1 MVYRFRTATREIG
14 IPNDE
19 DLIVSGKNTY
29 YWNKNLKYEFDFE
42 IFEELYKK
50 TFDESF
56 TKEESLKAALEA
68 FKLYKGEFLP
78 KLNLEQWVIPLNTYY
93 KKCYLDLIDYIIK
106 SMNEMHNYKEIIN
119 ICKSAVKIEKYNE
132 NLYKELIIAYI
143 NMNCYNEA
151 RNIYKD
157 VCNIFY
163 NKFGIELS
171 DKFKQLYIKIME
183 NDRKIQMEINEIAN
197 ELVDDELNQNVFLC
211 EYEVFKSIYNLQRRT
226 INRSGRSAFL
236 VLLTLTDNNFEVLSN
251 KYISAEMD
259 RLLEIIARSIRRSD
273 IITRYSPTQYLL
285 MLLTPQY
292 EFAVNV
298 IERVIKAY
306 NKDCPKNKVKIS
318 YSLHPITS
326 LFEKG

>member
-1 MVYRFRTATREIG
+1 
-14 IPNDE
+14 
-19 DLIVSGKNTY
+19 
-29 YWNKNLKYEFDFE
+29 
-42 IFEELYKK
+42 
-50 TFDESF
+50 
-56 TKEESLKAALEA
+56 
-68 FKLYKGEFLP
+68 
-78 KLNLEQWVIPLNTYY
+78 
-93 KKCYLDLIDYIIK
+93 
-106 SMNEMHNYKEIIN
+106 
-119 ICKSAVKIEKYNE
+119 
-132 NLYKELIIAYI
+132 
-143 NMNCYNEA
+143 MNCYNEA